1 MWSFENLYLISGSN
15 SVKLAT
21 SPSSILFSF
30 IPKTLLFFVKIS
42 IDLSVLNKE
51 FKAPKR
57 DSSPVEPNNELT
69 KSVFLLSISIGL

>member
-1 MWSFENLYLISGSN
+1 MWSIENLYLTSGSN
-15 SVKLAT
+15 SVKLAI

-42 IDLSVLNKE
+42 IDLSVENSE
-51 FKAPKR
+51 FRAPKR